1 MDEVGEKA
9 WYTSKTIW
17 AQIVG
22 VVAAVATAALA
33 ELSRRQLIPQR
44 LHEAPGPLASGR
56 GPSALQRIGVERAH

>member
-22 VVAAVATAALA
+22 VVAAVATAAGVHVLENPETQAMVVGVAVALA
-33 ELSRRQLIPQR
+33 TIVL
-44 LHEAPGPLASGR
+44 
-56 GPSALQRIGVERAH
+56 RIVSKPTAIK